1 MPSSGALKSI
11 CCLAMNK
18 DALQK
23 IKAFGMTNQMLAEEL
38 TRVSRTHGIE
48 LGHIPS
54 VPQAVEDVY
63 YPQFD
68 ASVRAEAAQMAKHY
82 EIFYSL
88 ETSIRALV
96 SQTIEAAEKTDE
108 WWSSTR
114 VPQAIKQEVASRIQK
129 ELDAGVTRR
138 SLDELDYTTFGELS
152 DLIQT
157 NWDIFGGTLF
167 SSKRAVQKVMASLNA
182 LRNPIAHC
190 SPLAED
196 EQLRLQLTVRD
207 WFRLME

>member
-1 MPSSGALKSI
+1 
-11 CCLAMNK
+11 MNK
-18 DALQK
+18 QTIEA
-23 IKAFGMTNQMLAEEL
+23 IKSFGMTNQMIVGDLA
-38 TRVSRTHGIE
+38 RVALLHGVD
-48 LGHIPS
+48 LGHVS
-54 VPQAVEDVY
+54 VSTDAVEDVY

-68 ASVRAEAAQMAKHY
+68 SAIRAEAALMSKHY
-82 EIFYSL
+82 EVFYSL
-88 ETSIRALV
+88 EKSIRVMVA
-96 SQTIEAAEKTDE
+96 QAIEAAEKTSE
-108 WWSSTR
+108 WWSSGR
-114 VPQAIKQEVASRIQK
+114 VPGNIQSDVTLRIQK

-152 DLIQT
+152 VIISS
-157 NWDIFGGTLF
+157 NWDVFGGLF
-167 SSKRAVQKVMASLNA
+167 SSKKAVEKVMASLNS

>member
-1 MPSSGALKSI
+1 MSSGSLDR
-11 CCLAMNK
+11 L
-18 DALQK
+18 
-23 IKAFGMTNQMLAEEL
+23 KAFGMTTQMVTEDL
-38 TRVSRTHGIE
+38 SRIASTHGVD
-48 LGHIPS
+48 LGHIPVS
-54 VPQAVEDVY
+54 AQTVEDVY

-68 ASVRAEAAQMAKHY
+68 AAVRHEAAAMAKHY
-82 EIFYSL
+82 EVFYSL
-88 ETSIRALV
+88 EKSIRALV
-96 SQTIEAAEKTDE
+96 ADTIEAAEKNPD
-108 WWSSTR
+108 WWSSAR
-114 VPQAIKQEVASRIQK
+114 VPTGVQTEVASRIQK

-152 DLIQT
+152 IIISS
-157 NWDIFGGTLF
+157 NWSVFGSLF
-167 SSKRAVQKVMASLNA
+167 SSKKAVEKVMASLNA

>member
-1 MPSSGALKSI
+1 MS
-11 CCLAMNK
+11 K
-18 DALQK
+18 DALER
-23 IKAFGMTNQMLAEEL
+23 IKAFGMTNQMLAEDL
-38 TRVSRTHGIE
+38 SRVSRAHGME
-48 LGHIPS
+48 LGHLPS
-54 VPQAVEDVY
+54 LPQTVEDIY

-68 ASVRAEAAQMAKHY
+68 AAVRTEAAAMAKHY
-82 EIFYSL
+82 EVFYSL
-88 ETSIRALV
+88 EKSIRELV
-96 SQTIEAAEKTDE
+96 SQTIAAADKRED

-114 VPQAIKQEVASRIQK
+114 VPANIQTDVAGRIQR

-152 DLIQT
+152 VIIAT
-157 NWDIFGGTLF
+157 NWDLFGGLF
-167 SSKRAVQKVMASLNA
+167 NSKKAVEKVMASLNT

-196 EQLRLQLTVRD
+196 EELRLQLTVRD

>member
-1 MPSSGALKSI
+1 
-11 CCLAMNK
+11 MNK

-23 IKAFGMTNQMLAEEL
+23 IKAFGMTNQMLTEDL
-38 TRVSRTHGIE
+38 TRISRLHGVE
-48 LGHIPS
+48 LGHSPLA
-54 VPQAVEDVY
+54 PQAVEDVY

-68 ASVRAEAAQMAKHY
+68 AAVRAEAAEMAKHY
-82 EIFYSL
+82 EVFYSL
-88 ETSIRALV
+88 ETSIRVLV

-108 WWSSTR
+108 WWASAR
-114 VPQAIKQEVASRIQK
+114 VPQAIKQEVSSRIQK

-138 SLDELDYTTFGELS
+138 SMDELDYTTFGELS
-152 DLIQT
+152 DLIQA

-167 SSKRAVQKVMASLNA
+167 TSKRAVQKVMASLNA

-190 SPLAED
+190 CPLAED

>member
-1 MPSSGALKSI
+1 MSKQALERF
-11 CCLAMNK
+11 
-18 DALQK
+18 
-23 IKAFGMTNQMLAEEL
+23 KAFGMTNQMVAEDL
-38 TRVSRTHGIE
+38 SRIATLHGID
-48 LGHIPS
+48 LGHLPVS
-54 VPQAVEDVY
+54 AQTVEGVY

-88 ETSIRALV
+88 EKSIRALV
-96 SQTIEAAEKTDE
+96 SETIEAIEKTSD
-108 WWSSTR
+108 WWSSSR
-114 VPQAIKQEVASRIQK
+114 VPVSIQTDVTSRIQK

-138 SLDELDYTTFGELS
+138 SSDELDYTTFGELS
-152 DLIQT
+152 VIIIS
-157 NWDIFGGTLF
+157 NWDIFGALF
-167 SSKRAVQKVMASLNA
+167 NSKKAVEKVMASLNA

>member
-1 MPSSGALKSI
+1 MSKAALER
-11 CCLAMNK
+11 
-18 DALQK
+18 
-23 IKAFGMTNQMLAEEL
+23 IKAFGMTNQMLAEDL
-38 TRVSRTHGIE
+38 SRISRTHAVE
-48 LGHIPS
+48 LGHMPT
-54 VPQAVEDVY
+54 VPQTVEDVY

-68 ASVRAEAAQMAKHY
+68 AAVRREAAVMAKHY
-82 EIFYSL
+82 EVFYSL
-88 ETSIRALV
+88 EKSIRELV
-96 SQTIEAAEKTDE
+96 AQTIEAAEKRDD

-114 VPQAIKQEVASRIQK
+114 VPANIQADVAGRIQK

-152 DLIQT
+152 VIIAS
-157 NWDIFGGTLF
+157 NWDIFGGLF
-167 SSKRAVQKVMASLNA
+167 NSKKAVEKVMASLNA

-196 EQLRLQLTVRD
+196 EVLRLQLTIRD